1 MKCYGLSDK
10 GLTRNDN
17 QDSYV
22 IATSECGDILAIVCD
37 GIGGAKAGDIA
48 SNMTVD
54 YFFKEFSE
62 HTGFIDNNDVT
73 KWVTYHLNKCNEKI
87 YSLASRNPD
96 YKGMG
101 TTFAAVLLTRIGKF
115 IINVGDSRVYGLNY
129 DNVFKQI
136 TVDHSLVNDMLKNKE
151 ITLEQAKNHPQ
162 RNVLTN
168 ALGVW
173 SSVQIDITPLKMPI
187 KLFLICSDGLHGYV
201 DDLRIEDTVLDK
213 SINTTLKIRKLLNL
227 ALREGG
233 YDNITIVILEL
244 EKGDNR

>member
-22 IATSECGDILAIVCD
+22 IATSECGDILAVVCD

-62 HTGFIDNNDVT
+62 HTGFVDNNDVA

-87 YSLASRNPD
+87 YALASRNPD

-136 TVDHSLVNDMLKNKE
+136 SVDHSLVNDMLKNNE

-168 ALGVW
+168 ALGV
-173 SSVQIDITPLKMPI
+173 
-187 KLFLICSDGLHGYV
+187 
-201 DDLRIEDTVLDK
+201 
-213 SINTTLKIRKLLNL
+213 
-227 ALREGG
+227 
-233 YDNITIVILEL
+233 
-244 EKGDNR
+244 